1 MRSIFEYLDY
11 RDMLRDAFEE
21 RKAKSPLYGYRMMA
35 ETLGQDTSN
44 VFRILQ
50 KDAHLPA
57 RCQSRAIEFLGLTG
71 RAAEYFVLLIA
82 YARERDSR
90 ARHEILDKAM
100 ALRDVASRDLVDKEL
115 AYFRNWWIVAVR
127 SMVEVM
133 EGRVQSA
140 AIAKRLRPE
149 VSEAEVTEAL
159 DLLLELGLVKK
170 ASSGRL
176 VLAES
181 HLNAGGPEKV
191 EAVRGFQ
198 RQILALAS
206 ESLERFP
213 REQRDVSTLTLAV
226 DESAFKEIREM
237 LREFRQQ
244 IQKRVEESNHPD
256 RVMQLSMAFFPLA
269 SAPEAPR

>member
-11 RDMLRDAFEE
+11 RDLLRDAFEQ

-35 ETLGQDTSN
+35 EALGQDTSN
-44 VFRILQ
+44 IFRILQ

-57 RCQSRAIEFLGLTG
+57 RCQSRAIEYLGLTG
-71 RAAEYFVLLIA
+71 RSAEYFVLLIA

-90 ARHEILDKAM
+90 ARHDILDKAM

-115 AYFRNWWIVAVR
+115 AYFREWWIVAVR

-133 EGRVQSA
+133 EGRVQPA
-140 AIAKRLRPE
+140 VIASRLRPPIP
-149 VSEAEVTEAL
+149 EADVTKAL
-159 DLLLELGLVKK
+159 DLLLELSLVKK

-176 VLAES
+176 VLTEA
-181 HLNAGGPEKV
+181 HLNAGGSEKT
-191 EAVRGFQ
+191 EAVRHFQ
-198 RQILALAS
+198 RQILALAA

-213 REQRDVSTLTLAV
+213 REERDVSTLTLAV
-226 DESAFKEIREM
+226 DQEAFKEIREM

-244 IQKRVEESNHPD
+244 IQKRVEESLQPD

-269 SAPEAPR
+269 SAPEASQ